1 VAKKIQKTWR
11 ATLNAR
17 YELLLK
23 GNSLSFKGGFFG
35 LCNVTLLTAA
45 DGTKI
50 LFDTGHYCVRKEISG
65 SQVGYPA
72 GNFAEHNGKRS

>member
-1 VAKKIQKTWR
+1 VTKKIQKTWR

-35 LCNVTLLTAA
+35 LCNVALLTAA
-45 DGTKI
+45 DGTRI
-50 LFDTGHYCVRKEISG
+50 LFDTGH
-65 SQVGYPA
+65 
-72 GNFAEHNGKRS
+72 